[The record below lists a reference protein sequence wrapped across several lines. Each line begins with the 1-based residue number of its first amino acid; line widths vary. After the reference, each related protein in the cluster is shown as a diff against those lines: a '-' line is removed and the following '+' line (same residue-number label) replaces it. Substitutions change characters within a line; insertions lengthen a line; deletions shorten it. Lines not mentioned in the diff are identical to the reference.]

1 MKPSAKIIKRKRDE
15 DSRELKTLETDKSLK
30 INTRDLARTV
40 KAWINESQQ
49 RRSQNHSFAPLPVSI
64 ALASQNT

>member
-1 MKPSAKIIKRKRDE
+1 MKPSAKIIKRKRDK

-40 KAWINESQQ
+40 KA
-49 RRSQNHSFAPLPVSI
+49 LDK
-64 ALASQNT
+64 